1 MGADFSTL
9 LSQIAAQ
16 QQPPPPPPPPP
27 IQLPADPTGVKE
39 YGRIQSEYA
48 TYSNQIISDEI
59 RKTRQSLK
67 PLRAKTAP
75 AEDLEM
81 ERRKITLDAQQSLFL
96 VQLALFLV
104 FLSLVSFVVLPQSW
118 AGGITFLLLCV
129 GIGSGFFL
137 RR

>member
-1 MGADFSTL
+1 MSNV
-9 LSQIAAQ
+9 SS
-16 QQPPPPPPPPP
+16 
-27 IQLPADPTGVKE
+27 

-48 TYSNQIISDEI
+48 TYSSQGLADAI
-59 RKTRQSLK
+59 RTTGQALR

-75 AEDLEM
+75 ADDLEL
-81 ERRKITLDAQQSLFL
+81 ERRKITLDARQSLVL

-104 FLSLVSFVVLPQSW
+104 FLSLLSYVVLPREW
-118 AGGITFLLLCV
+118 AHGISFLLLCV

>member
-1 MGADFSTL
+1 ML
-9 LSQIAAQ
+9 LSRAVDKEM
-16 QQPPPPPPPPP
+16 
-27 IQLPADPTGVKE
+27 ADVSS

-48 TYSNQIISDEI
+48 SYSNQGVAEAI
-59 RKTRQSLK
+59 RSTDQALK

-81 ERRKITLDAQQSLFL
+81 ERRKISTEARQSLVL
-96 VQLALFLV
+96 IQLALFLV
-104 FLSLVSFVVLPQSW
+104 FLSLLAYVVLPRDW
-118 AGGITFLLLCV
+118 ANGLSFLLLCV

>member
-1 MGADFSTL
+1 ML
-9 LSQIAAQ
+9 LSRTV
-16 QQPPPPPPPPP
+16 
-27 IQLPADPTGVKE
+27 DKE
-39 YGRIQSEYA
+39 MSDVASYGRIQSEYA
-48 TYSNQIISDEI
+48 SYSNQGVADAI
-59 RKTRQSLK
+59 RTTDQALK

-81 ERRKITLDAQQSLFL
+81 ERRKISRDARESLLL

-104 FLSLVSFVVLPQSW
+104 FLSLLSFVVLPSNW
-118 AGGITFLLLCV
+118 ASGISFLLLCV

>member
-1 MGADFSTL
+1 MSNV
-9 LSQIAAQ
+9 SS
-16 QQPPPPPPPPP
+16 
-27 IQLPADPTGVKE
+27 

-48 TYSNQIISDEI
+48 SYSNQEI
-59 RKTRQSLK
+59 TSAIRETDQALK

-75 AEDLEM
+75 AEDLEL
-81 ERRKITLDAQQSLFL
+81 ERRKISTEARQPLIL

-104 FLSLVSFVVLPQSW
+104 FLSLLAYVVLPIAW
-118 AGGITFLLLCV
+118 ANGISFLLLCV

>member
-1 MGADFSTL
+1 ML
-9 LSQIAAQ
+9 LSRTVSKDMTDVA
-16 QQPPPPPPPPP
+16 
-27 IQLPADPTGVKE
+27 T

-48 TYSNQIISDEI
+48 TYSSQGIDEAI
-59 RKTRQSLK
+59 RTTGQALK

-75 AEDLEM
+75 ADDLER
-81 ERRKITLDAQQSLFL
+81 ERRAISRDSRESLVL

-104 FLSLVSFVVLPQSW
+104 FLSLLAYVVLPRDW
-118 AGGITFLLLCV
+118 ANGISFLLLCV